1 MFAADCAV
9 TGPPVRPLRDI
20 AAAVLGSTMRA
31 EIPRAANDA
40 AFERISRRDDSE
52 EDDVIIN

>member
-1 MFAADCAV
+1 
-9 TGPPVRPLRDI
+9 
-20 AAAVLGSTMRA
+20 MRA

-52 EDDVIIN
+52 EEDVIIN